1 MPWRLIASALGVI
14 AFAAAIVYG
23 VRSVYTSGYSAG
35 KAEMAVVLERWKASV
50 VQQAVERREA
60 QQQRYQQLQ
69 VEFDELRSRPE
80 KVRTVVR
87 KIEVRADDICGSLP
101 SDWRRMWDAAYESG
115 LRVGTATAA
124 PGLDDAGRV
133 AVADAAAVA
142 AEARERFETNAA
154 RLTAL
159 QTYIRSVVL
168 HESENTK

>member
-1 MPWRLIASALGVI
+1 MRWALVVV
-14 AFAAAIVYG
+14 ALAAAIVG
-23 VRSVYTSGYSAG
+23 A
-35 KAEMAVVLERWKASV
+35 LWKAHDIGKQAGIAESALILADWKESV
-50 VQQAVERREA
+50 VEQATERREA
-60 QQQRYQQLQ
+60 QQARYQQLQ
-69 VEFDELRSRPE
+69 GEFDELRSRPE

-124 PGLDDAGRV
+124 AGLDDGSRV
-133 AVADAAAVA
+133 EVADAAAVA

>member
-1 MPWRLIASALGVI
+1 MWRLIASALGVI
-14 AFAAAIVYG
+14 AFAAAI
-23 VRSVYTSGYSAG
+23 AG
-35 KAEMAVVLERWKASV
+35 ALWKAHDIGK
-50 VQQAVERREA
+50 QAGIAESAAVLAQWKATVEASAHRRREA

-69 VEFDELRSRPE
+69 GEFDELRQRPE
-80 KVRTVVR
+80 RVRTITRTVTV
-87 KIEVRADDICGSLP
+87 EADDRCDSLP
-101 SDWRRMWDAAYESG
+101 GSYRRLWDAGYESG
-115 LRVGTATAA
+115 LRVGTAAA
-124 PGLDDAGRV
+124 AAGLDDASRV